1 MNIVLYAVIVL
12 FWGTTWIGIK
22 LQLGSV
28 DPAVSVAYRFL
39 LAAVCMFAW
48 TGIRGLPMRFPPRSH
63 LRLALVGLLMY
74 CGNYVLFYYCSE
86 HLVSGLVSIIFCLS
100 VGFNIL
106 GGRLFLKRPV
116 SRTVALG
123 ALAGVLGL
131 ALVFGND
138 IAHTK
143 ASAEL
148 LTGVLLGLGATLL
161 FSLGN
166 IASSWNQRG
175 GLPIVQSTA
184 WSMLYG
190 GLFTTL
196 GCLAAGSSFTVEPS
210 FRYVAGLVYLSVCGS
225 AIAFVT
231 YLTLLSRIGPDRAAF
246 ATVAFPVVSL
256 SLSTVF
262 EGYRWSALAVLG
274 VLIVLAA
281 NAAILAGPQLRY
293 FQRRLTSIRTPSD
306 GTGTRA
312 GETGAAPESEPGHGR
327 SAPPSRP

>member
-39 LAAVCMFAW
+39 LAALCMFIW
-48 TGIRGLPMRFPPRSH
+48 TGVRKLPMRFPVRSH

-74 CGNYVLFYYCSE
+74 SVNYVLFYYCSE

-106 GGRLFLKRPV
+106 NGRIFLKRPI
-116 SRTVALG
+116 SRTVVLG
-123 ALAGVLGL
+123 AIAGVVGL
-131 ALVFGND
+131 AMVFGDD

-143 ASAEL
+143 ASSGL

-161 FSLGN
+161 FSFGN
-166 IASSWNQRG
+166 ITSSWNQSQG
-175 GLPIVQSTA
+175 GLPVVQSTA

-190 GLFTTL
+190 GLFTTI
-196 GCLAAGSSFTVEPS
+196 GCLFAGNSFTVEPS
-210 FRYVAGLVYLSVCGS
+210 FKYVAGLVYLSVCGS

-262 EGYRWSALAVLG
+262 EHYRWNALAVLG
-274 VLIVLAA
+274 VLVVLVA
-281 NAAILAGPQLRY
+281 NAFILAGPQLRALLG
-293 FQRRLTSIRTPSD
+293 RLSPGS
-306 GTGTRA
+306 GTRTA
-312 GETGAAPESEPGHGR
+312 GAAAAEHTTATENG
-327 SAPPSRP
+327 PSRG

>member
-39 LAAVCMFAW
+39 LAAVCMFVW
-48 TGIRGLPMRFPPRSH
+48 TGVRKLPMRFPLRSH

-74 CGNYVLFYYCSE
+74 SSNYVLFYYCSE

-106 GGRLFLKRPV
+106 NGRLFLKRPV
-116 SRTVALG
+116 SRTVVLG
-123 ALAGVLGL
+123 SLAGVLGL

-138 IAHTK
+138 ITHTK
-143 ASAEL
+143 ASSEL

-166 IASSWNQRG
+166 ITSSWNQSAG

-190 GLFTTL
+190 GVFTSL
-196 GCLAAGSSFTVEPS
+196 GCLAAGNSFTVEPS
-210 FRYVAGLVYLSVCGS
+210 FRYLAGLVYLSVCGS

-246 ATVAFPVVSL
+246 ATVAFPIVSL

-262 EGYRWSALAVLG
+262 EDYRWSALAVLG
-274 VLIVLAA
+274 VLVVLAA
-281 NAAILAGPQLRY
+281 NAAILAGPRL
-293 FQRRLTSIRTPSD
+293 RRLLG
-306 GTGTRA
+306 GTAPGGTA
-312 GETGAAPESEPGHGR
+312 ETTAEPRPVPESGPRRG
-327 SAPPSRP
+327 